1 MTERCSRSGA
11 RLLDPSSQLGA
22 GANDGGPAEN
32 SIFVPQSAAGV
43 GLSCLF
49 GAPVGLVVG
58 WITFECSTSL
68 T

>member
-22 GANDGGPAEN
+22 GANHGGPAEN

-49 GAPVGLVVG
+49 VRLWASWLDGLRVFD
-58 WITFECSTSL
+58 IL